1 MTPGLFTL
9 IPGTGNMMKHLTHSY
24 TPLSGKGDFADEI
37 KATKLVDFEV
47 IKREVVWVGLL

>member
-24 TPLSGKGDFADEI
+24 TPLSGKGDFADVI

-47 IKREVVWVGLL
+47 IKREDVWVGLL